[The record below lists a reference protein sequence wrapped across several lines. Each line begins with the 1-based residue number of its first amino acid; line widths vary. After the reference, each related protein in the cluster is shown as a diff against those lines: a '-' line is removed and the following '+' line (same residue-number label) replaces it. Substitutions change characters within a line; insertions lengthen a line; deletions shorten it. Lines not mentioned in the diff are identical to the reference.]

1 MLFGFIVL
9 IVALIFSVAAYYGG
23 FKKIDLSIDVQGGEL
38 LIFKSKTGDY
48 KNSGKVMD
56 EIYESLIKDFDIT
69 SYKGFADT
77 GDLCLYYQMRCGN
90 GPVFNSNGGCCF
102 DMLRYDAGCIIGK
115 QDSSTI
121 IKLKERFEVAECPKK
136 RYLIAEF
143 PYKGK
148 ISVIMGVIKVYP
160 AITKYLSNQGLP
172 LNGSVME
179 IYDIPCKK
187 IIYRKELN

>member
-69 SYKGFADT
+69 SYKGFGT
-77 GDLCLYYQMRCGN
+77 YYDNPRE
-90 GPVFNSNGGCCF
+90 VKREL
-102 DMLRYDAGCIIGK
+102 LRYDAGFAKITAQGHAVTTCMGCCNEFFGSCTFTTAFKARVKGIG
-115 QDSSTI
+115 
-121 IKLKERFEVAECPKK
+121 
-136 RYLIAEF
+136 
-143 PYKGK
+143 
-148 ISVIMGVIKVYP
+148 
-160 AITKYLSNQGLP
+160 
-172 LNGSVME
+172 
-179 IYDIPCKK
+179 
-187 IIYRKELN
+187 

>member
-69 SYKGFADT
+69 SYKGFGT
-77 GDLCLYYQMRCGN
+77 YYDNPRE
-90 GPVFNSNGGCCF
+90 VKREL
-102 DMLRYDAGCIIGK
+102 LRYDAGCIIGK